1 MKFIQIKQKL
11 YQIKR
16 HNGTKTQ
23 GCKDIIKYVWFT
35 VELLNHCAIKPFFLS
50 ASIRRGWV

>member
-16 HNGTKTQ
+16 HNGTKAQ
-23 GCKDIIKYVWFT
+23 GRKGIIKYVWFT
-35 VELLNHCAIKPFFLS
+35 VEPLNHCAIKPFFLS
-50 ASIRRGWV
+50 ASIRHGWV